1 MKPLA
6 RLGAWWQRRSL
17 GGRIVVGIIVIAVF
31 AALINGLLLG
41 TLLNRYFITRQG
53 DAMVQQTQAL
63 GDCCADVRALLLR
76 LSPTARDRLIQVT
89 LAGTPGRRALIVAP
103 DGALIFA
110 SPMPSGVLHLLLARA
125 QHDAAQPATTALTPS
140 WYTLGDQLVAE
151 KRFQV
156 GSDATARGQNA
167 VLLLTEDQHISG
179 EQWYSALALVV
190 IAGSVALALVLVGG
204 IVTGRRLAR
213 PMQAMTVA
221 AHAIAAGD
229 FQQRVQPTGP
239 PELHALATAF
249 NAMVDDV
256 QRQRRAERDLVANI
270 SHELAAPL
278 GLMRGYAEALADG
291 VIADREQRLA
301 ALHAISAEALR
312 LTHLSGDLLDLAL
325 LETGQITLQIE
336 LVPVADLLRG
346 IAARFVPLAQQ
357 TGVTLAL
364 DLAPSLPVVATD
376 GLRLEQVLVNLVT
389 NALHHTPTDGTIT
402 LSGQVTADQ
411 VMLAVADTGA
421 GIPPEALAR
430 IWERFYRVDPGRDRR
445 TGRAGVGLGLTI
457 SRSIVDLLG
466 GTLAVTSV
474 VGQGTTFLVTLPR
487 ADAARKTPDA
497 PEIPDF

>member
-1 MKPLA
+1 MNPFV

-17 GGRIVVGIIVIAVF
+17 SSRIVLGIVAIAIF

-41 TLLNRYFITRQG
+41 VLLNRYFVARQG
-53 DAMVQQTQAL
+53 EAMVQQTQAL

-76 LSPTARDRLIQVT
+76 LSPTTRDRLIQVT
-89 LAGTPGRRALIVAP
+89 LAGTPGRRAIIVAS
-103 DGALIFA
+103 DGTLVYA
-110 SPMPSGVLHLLLARA
+110 SSMPASVLHVLLDRARR
-125 QHDAAQPATTALTPS
+125 DAAQPNTAATTPS
-140 WYTLGDQLVAE
+140 WYTLDNQLVAE
-151 KRFQV
+151 KRLQV
-156 GSDATARGQNA
+156 GSDATSQGHSA
-167 VLLLTEDQHISG
+167 VLLLTEDQHVSG

-190 IAGSVALALVLVGG
+190 LAGSVALGLVLIGG
-204 IVTGRRLAR
+204 ILTGRRLAQ
-213 PMQAMTVA
+213 PMQAMTSA

-229 FQQRVQPTGP
+229 FDRRVQPTGP

-291 VIADREQRLA
+291 VYTDREQRLA
-301 ALHAISAEALR
+301 ALHAISTESLR

-336 LVPVADLLRG
+336 PVPVEELLRG
-346 IAARFVPLAQQ
+346 IAARFAPMAQQ
-357 TGVTLAL
+357 AGVTLAL
-364 DLAPSLPVVATD
+364 DLASSLPVVTTD

-389 NALHHTPTDGTIT
+389 NALHHTPAGGTIT
-402 LSGQVTADQ
+402 ITGQAKAEHV
-411 VMLAVADTGA
+411 LISVADTGA
-421 GIPPEALAR
+421 GIPPVALAR

-445 TGRAGVGLGLTI
+445 AGRAGVGLGLTI

-466 GTLAVTSV
+466 GALAVASV
-474 VGQGTTFLVTLPR
+474 VGQGTTFTVTLPR
-487 ADAARKTPDA
+487 ADAARKTSDA
-497 PEIPDF
+497 PEISDF